1 MGIEDQLIT
10 FLPDYTVLLGNADVG
25 IRTYAAIEE
34 KLLLIPMAHHL
45 TVY

>member
-25 IRTYAAIEE
+25 IRTYAA
-34 KLLLIPMAHHL
+34 LLIPMALHL